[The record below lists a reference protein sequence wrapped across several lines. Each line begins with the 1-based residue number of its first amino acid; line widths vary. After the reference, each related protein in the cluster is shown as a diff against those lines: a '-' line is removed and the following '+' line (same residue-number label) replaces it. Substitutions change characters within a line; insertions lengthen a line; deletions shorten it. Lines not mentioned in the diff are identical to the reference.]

1 MLVLPIKRK
10 SGLVIFQFLNFW
22 PHFSFM
28 WKCYWSITACWTHIN
43 SGKCA
48 ESNHTQLNWLGRV
61 HRAFD
66 IWGQM
71 FKSES
76 WRSWHVSDR
85 KELTRYT
92 APTISHTVLTDL
104 SPFQYIIHRIRRRA
118 CLFISLFLN
127 HGFVMGQGDGSLCYL
142 SSREVSYSK
151 SGPLLCSNEPP
162 VLISN
167 MLLLIFLA
175 WVSAIGQPFCN

>member
-28 WKCYWSITACWTHIN
+28 WKCYWNITACWTHIN
-43 SGKCA
+43 SGICA

-104 SPFQYIIHRIRRRA
+104 SPFQYIIHHIRRRA
-118 CLFISLFLN
+118 CLFISLLWGKVMAACATCQVGKYLIPNLDPCSVLMSLLFWFLTCCCLY
-127 HGFVMGQGDGSLCYL
+127 F
-142 SSREVSYSK
+142 
-151 SGPLLCSNEPP
+151 
-162 VLISN
+162 
-167 MLLLIFLA
+167 
-175 WVSAIGQPFCN
+175 